1 MNQKIRIKLKSFDHN
16 LVDKSAEKI
25 VKTVKSTGAVVSG
38 PVPLPTHKQ
47 IFTVNRSTFVNK
59 KAREQFQLCTFKRI
73 LDIYSSTPKTI
84 DALMKLEL
92 PSGMVMDTGVTE
104 EGTAFAFASADNL
117 RLMLSAG
124 ESALLDGT
132 LSEMTEE
139 AQEAYRIYTDFDVEE
154 MYLIDSEL
162 TEIGDQVFVMNS
174 YYEETEESAVVLL
187 NTVVDGISYSVG
199 GYTVGGLPE
208 DEDLEIIIAMAAALE
223 VNE

>member
-1 MNQKIRIKLKSFDHN
+1 MLPGSAVALAVA
-16 LVDKSAEKI
+16 LVAATGLASAEEQPASELSEEAEE
-25 VKTVKSTGAVVSG
+25 VQDGEEVLTLTQQEGVV
-38 PVPLPTHKQ
+38 
-47 IFTVNRSTFVNK
+47 TFSETEEGN
-59 KAREQFQLCTFKRI
+59 I
-73 LDIYSSTPKTI
+73 LTLYG
-84 DALMKLEL
+84 MKLEL

-104 EGTAFAFASADNL
+104 EGTAFAFASAENL

-199 GYTVGGLPE
+199 GYTVGELPE

>member
-1 MNQKIRIKLKSFDHN
+1 MKKRY
-16 LVDKSAEKI
+16 LVLPGSA
-25 VKTVKSTGAVVSG
+25 VALAVALVAAPGLASTEEQPASELSEEAEEVQDGEEVLTLTQQEGVV
-38 PVPLPTHKQ
+38 
-47 IFTVNRSTFVNK
+47 TFSETEEGN
-59 KAREQFQLCTFKRI
+59 I
-73 LDIYSSTPKTI
+73 LTLYD
-84 DALMKLEL
+84 MKLEL

-104 EGTAFAFASADNL
+104 EGTAFAFASAENL